1 MKIRKIR
8 KTDPILPKV
17 VDILRSAIIECEF
30 EPGERLNETSIAS
43 RLGISRSP
51 VREAIKLLESEN
63 LVQTFNLRGSFVK
76 DLSVKEIE
84 DLYMV
89 FSFINEPAIRV
100 IVEKMD
106 SKMEKDLKTLIRQ
119 MLKAFE
125 VDDIEKNRL
134 TARHF
139 HRFIIEA
146 TQNDLLLKIHDSL
159 RLQEERCRYYA
170 LKAGSVALAEG
181 QREHLDI
188 AEALL
193 ERDADKAQAKMK
205 QHFDKARQRVLMSIQ
220 KDSGGPP

>member
-8 KTDPILPKV
+8 KSDPILPKV

-30 EPGERLNETSIAS
+30 EPGERLNETAIAS

-89 FSFINEPAIRV
+89 LSFINEPAIRV
-100 IVEKMD
+100 VVEKMD
-106 SKMEKDLKTLIRQ
+106 SKREKDLKALISQ
-119 MLKAFE
+119 MRKAFE

-146 TQNDLLLKIHDSL
+146 TENDLLLKIHDSL
-159 RLQEERCRYYA
+159 RLQEERFRYYS
-170 LKAGSVALAEG
+170 LKAGSDALAEG

-188 AEALL
+188 GEALL
-193 ERDADKAQAKMK
+193 ERDADKAEAKMK
-205 QHFDKARQRVLMSIQ
+205 HHFDKARQRVLMSIQ
-220 KDSGGPP
+220 KGSGGPP